1 MTAGGMLG
9 NEPGYRL
16 AAEGREKA
24 EDERLDPLGQLFDPG
39 SRRRRDLVQPGW
51 RCLEIGAGRGSM
63 AIWLAERVGTSGQVV
78 ATDIDCRYLAR
89 LDLPNLHVVQHNILE
104 DPLDVLGPGTFDL
117 VSARLVLFWLTG
129 KQEKAIH
136 QMAACLRPGGWQL
149 CDRRSGDQSR
159 KSRLVR
165 HWSGSAGRRM
175 VADVD
180 ATEIVTGFGEIFHH
194 DVEYLRP
201 FDLLRGKYLS
211 HLIGARRVRQR
222 DVSLLSRWWPG
233 RQGQV
238 RRRPD
243 DWY

>member
-1 MTAGGMLG
+1 MLG

-24 EDERLDPLGQLFDPG
+24 EDERLDLLEQLFDPG

-117 VSARLVLFWLTG
+117 VFARLVLFWLTG
-129 KQEKAIH
+129 KQEKSDPPNGGLPA
-136 QMAACLRPGGWQL
+136 PGWL
-149 CDRRSGDQSR
+149 
-159 KSRLVR
+159 
-165 HWSGSAGRRM
+165 
-175 VADVD
+175 
-180 ATEIVTGFGEIFHH
+180 
-194 DVEYLRP
+194 
-201 FDLLRGKYLS
+201 
-211 HLIGARRVRQR
+211 ARR
-222 DVSLLSRWWPG
+222 
-233 RQGQV
+233 
-238 RRRPD
+238 
-243 DWY
+243 